1 VLSVVIG
8 FSQLALMQTTSE
20 GRVDTTY
27 LEEIQNAGE
36 RGAQLTRQL
45 LAFSR
50 RQAIE
55 PEVVSINDLVVNL
68 DKMLRRL
75 IGEHVEL
82 ILDTSPD
89 AGDVKVD
96 PGQMEQVI
104 INLSVNARDAMYDGG
119 KLTIQTMNVSLGDD
133 EVGLETT
140 LGTKEVVAIKVS
152 DNGMGM
158 TPEVASRIFDPF
170 FTTKGVGKRT
180 GLGLSVCYGIVK
192 QNGGHIGVESEFGKG
207 AIFTIYMPRVLEPT
221 VVVQPVET
229 PKSLFGGTETVLLVE
244 DEPTA
249 RDLTVRALKRQGYK
263 VLAVVNSE
271 DAARVI
277 DTELDDPIDLLLTD
291 VVTPVISG
299 RELAKRFRTTY
310 PEGKVL
316 YMSGNFEDMTVSNGT
331 SKLDGEFIKKPA
343 TMIEMSLKVRA
354 LLDSE

>member
-1 VLSVVIG
+1 
-8 FSQLALMQTTSE
+8 
-20 GRVDTTY
+20 
-27 LEEIQNAGE
+27 
-36 RGAQLTRQL
+36 
-45 LAFSR
+45 
-50 RQAIE
+50 
-55 PEVVSINDLVVNL
+55 VSINDLVVNL
-68 DKMLRRL
+68 DRMLRRL

-82 ILDTSPD
+82 ILDTSPS

-104 INLSVNARDAMYDGG
+104 INLSVNARDAMRDGG
-119 KLTIQTMNVSLGDD
+119 KLTIQTMNVSLGDY

-140 LGTKEVVAIKVS
+140 LGTREAVAVKVI
-152 DNGMGM
+152 DHGMGM

-170 FTTKGVGKRT
+170 FTTKGVGEGT

-192 QNGGHIGVESEFGKG
+192 QNGGHISVESEFGKG
-207 AIFTIYMPRVLEPT
+207 ATFTIYMPRVLEPT
-221 VVVQPVET
+221 VIVQPVET

-271 DAARVI
+271 DAVRVI
-277 DTELDDPIDLLLTD
+277 DTELDYPIDLLLTD

-299 RELAKRFRTTY
+299 RELAERFRTTY

-316 YMSGNFEDMTVSNGT
+316 YMSGMSPNFDGMAVSNGIQ
-331 SKLDGEFIKKPA
+331 KLDGEFLKKPV
-343 TMIEMSLKVRA
+343 TMIELSLKVRA
-354 LLDSE
+354 LLDRE